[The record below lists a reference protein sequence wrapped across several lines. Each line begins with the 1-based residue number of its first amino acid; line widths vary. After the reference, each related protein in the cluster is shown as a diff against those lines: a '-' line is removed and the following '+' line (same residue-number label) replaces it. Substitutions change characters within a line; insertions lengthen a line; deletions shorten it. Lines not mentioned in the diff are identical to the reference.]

1 MGSRSWPIVLLLGLL
16 LAVGVGAAAAI
27 ALPSEDGR
35 PWWHDDET
43 QYVTGAVVAVDR
55 EAGTVTLDELVT
67 WTDPP
72 RVEGGTPGIGTLL
85 VEVADLGA
93 VEVGD
98 VADLD
103 VTRDGGRWTAPE
115 VIRLDTD

>member
-1 MGSRSWPIVLLLGLL
+1 MGSRSWPVALLFGLL
-16 LAVGVGAAAAI
+16 LALGLGAAAAV

-43 QYVTGAVVAVDR
+43 QHVTGAVVAVDR
-55 EAGTVTLDELVT
+55 EAGSITLDELVT

-72 RVEGGTPGIGTLL
+72 RVEGTPGIGTLV

-93 VEVGD
+93 VEVGE
-98 VADLD
+98 VVDLD
-103 VTRDGGRWTAPE
+103 VTRDGGRWTAPDLTL
-115 VIRLDTD
+115 LDTD